1 MANDFTF
8 GAVNL
13 ANNTRTLVYS
23 VPTSPSGQ
31 TAVIHSCTVA
41 NTHGTDSVDVTLEV
55 YDTSGTI
62 YYPVS
67 STVPVPA
74 DSVLV
79 LDGIKL
85 NLEEDD
91 KLYATSSHASGHLT
105 VFASVLKITP

>member
-13 ANNTRTLVYS
+13 TNTVRTLVYS
-23 VPTSPSGQ
+23 VPTSPVGQ

-41 NTHGTDSVDVTLEV
+41 NTDGTDSINVTLEV
-55 YDTSGTI
+55 YDNSATT
-62 YYPVS
+62 YFPVS

-85 NLEEDD
+85 NLESDD
-91 KLYATSSHASGHLT
+91 KLYATSSDASGNLT
-105 VFASVLKITP
+105 IFASVLKITP